1 MDTDAAGPA
10 ATRGLLAFRIGDVDF
25 GARIEDVAGLL
36 EADRLTPLPGCRE
49 SVAGLVSFRGAIV
62 VAVDLASFLG
72 APPAS
77 GSPRYALV
85 LARGG
90 DRLAIVIP
98 TLPRLVPASELSS
111 PELPETSDADASAL
125 VESTYRHDGAP
136 IHCLH
141 YWEVLHPAGAAVSDG
156 RGAAA

>member
-25 GARIEDVAGLL
+25 GARIEDVAGLV
-36 EADRLTPLPGCRE
+36 EADRLTPLPGRRE
-49 SVAGLVSFRGAIV
+49 PVAGLVAFRGAIV
-62 VAVDLASFLG
+62 IAVDLASFLG
-72 APPAS
+72 APSAS
-77 GSPRYALV
+77 GSSRYALV

-90 DRLAIVIP
+90 DRLALVIP
-98 TLPRLVPASELSS
+98 SLPRLVPASALSS
-111 PELPETSDADASAL
+111 PERPETSDADASAL
-125 VESTYRHDGAP
+125 VESTYRHDGSP

-141 YWEVLHPAGAAVSDG
+141 YWSVLHPAGAAASDG